1 LNRLRGLLFA
11 NRRYS
16 LVVVLPSVLIGLW
29 YGLIASDRYVSEA
42 RMLVERDTGGGLP
55 GMDLGILSLGSSQT
69 EIDAWLV
76 KRFIES
82 PAMVDHLDKALGLRT
97 HYESTAADP
106 FSRLWTSASRERFV
120 KYYLDHVDVSVDPD
134 ALTLDL
140 RVQGFEAAYA
150 QKLGQAIAAHAED
163 FVNEVGQSLARQQ
176 VEFVQ
181 REVDSAYARLQ
192 KASRELIGFQNEKG
206 LLSPEVENAAI
217 SQVIAVLQSELA
229 QRRTELKALLA
240 YLSPAAPD
248 VQNLQKRISALER
261 QIAQERSKQVRGA
274 GSAALNDLLF
284 AYKDREMEVQIARD
298 IYEGGLKSLEAA
310 KVDASRKMKHLV
322 MVSAPTLPQTSTEP
336 QRLYGWI
343 TVVVLLNLA
352 YVIASLIISTIR
364 DHRE

>member
-1 LNRLRGLLFA
+1 LNRLKGLLAA
-11 NRRYS
+11 NRWYS
-16 LVVVLPSVLIGLW
+16 FLVVLPSVVLGLW
-29 YGLIASDRYVSEA
+29 YGLIATDRYVSEA

-82 PAMVDHLDKALGLRT
+82 PAMVRHLDETLGLRV
-97 HYESTAADP
+97 HYEAPEADP
-106 FSRLWTSASRERFV
+106 FSRMWRSTSRESFV
-120 KYYLDHVDVSVDPD
+120 KYYLDHVEVSVDPD

-140 RVQGFEAAYA
+140 LVQGFEPEYA
-150 QKLGQAIAAHAED
+150 QKLGQAIATRAED

-181 REVDSAYARLQ
+181 TEVDSAYRRLQ
-192 KASRELIGFQNEKG
+192 KASKELIRFQNEKG

-217 SQVIAVLQSELA
+217 SQVIANLQSELA

-240 YLSPAAPD
+240 FLSPTAPD
-248 VQNLQKRISALER
+248 VQNLQKRVSALER
-261 QIAQERSKQVRGA
+261 QIEQERSKQVRGA
-274 GSAALNDLLF
+274 GSAALNDLMF
-284 AYKDREMEVQIARD
+284 DYKDREMEVQIARD

-336 QRLYGWI
+336 RRLHGWI
-343 TVVVLLNLA
+343 TAVVLLNLA
-352 YVIASLIISTIR
+352 YVIVSLIISTIR

>member
-1 LNRLRGLLFA
+1 MKRLRGLLVA

-16 LVVVLPSVLIGLW
+16 LVVVLPSVLLGLW
-29 YGLIASDRYVSEA
+29 YGLIATDRYVSQA
-42 RMLVERDTGGGLP
+42 RMLVERDTSSGLP
-55 GMDLGILSLGSSQT
+55 GMDLGILSLGSSQS

-82 PAMVDHLDKALGLRT
+82 PAMLDHLDQTLGLRA
-97 HYESTAADP
+97 HYESPEVDP
-106 FSRLWTSASRERFV
+106 FSRLWTSTSREGFV
-120 KYYLDHVDVSVDPD
+120 NYYLDHVDVSVDQD
-134 ALTLDL
+134 ALTIDL
-140 RVQGFEAAYA
+140 SVQGFDPAYA
-150 QKLGQAIAAHAED
+150 RKLGRAIAAHAED

-181 REVDSAYARLQ
+181 KEVDSAYVRLQ
-192 KASRELIGFQNEKG
+192 KASKELIRFQNEKG
-206 LLSPEVENAAI
+206 LLSPEVESAAI
-217 SQVIAVLQSELA
+217 SQVIANLQAELA
-229 QRRTELKALLA
+229 QRRTELKALLGF
-240 YLSPAAPD
+240 LSPAAPD

-261 QIAQERSKQVRGA
+261 QIEQERSKQVRGA

-336 QRLYGWI
+336 RRLYGWI
-343 TVVVLLNLA
+343 TAVVLLNLA
-352 YVIASLIISTIR
+352 YVIGSLIISTIR